1 MAAIFGPVCRE
12 LDLPVVRSLA
22 SNRRSGQQEGEAP
35 LPRPPPLS
43 VYRLPASYLMY
54 HALRCEGMVSP
65 PGVGSGTLPIRLLWM

>member
-1 MAAIFGPVCRE
+1 MRQCTVAAIFGPVCRA

-22 SNRRSGQQEGEAP
+22 GKRGCRGH
-35 LPRPPPLS
+35 LPSLS
-43 VYRLPASYLMY
+43 IDYRLPASYLMY